1 MAIHQTTEPRPTRLL
16 YSLKSV
22 TSPYLPLALAASF
35 LCIPASAQ
43 QPQIRYE
50 VSFPNAVHHEAEIRA
65 TFTGVKQ
72 PELNVVMSRSSPGRY
87 ALHEFAK
94 NVYNVNVTDGEGH
107 PLEVNRADPY
117 SWKVSGHKGTVVVRY
132 TLFGDRADG
141 TYDGIDATH
150 AHLNM
155 PATFV
160 WAHGMDKI
168 PVSFRF
174 LLPEGSNWKVATQLV
189 PVGDGSYT
197 APNVDMMMDSPVELS
212 AYDFEEWTVGDRQ
225 FRIALHHTGTKAE
238 AAAYARMARAV
249 VTEAEGVFGA
259 FPKYDGGNYTFLI
272 DYLPYASGDGMEH
285 RDSTVIAGTRS
296 LKQAAAQ
303 SIGSVAHE
311 FFHSWNVERIR
322 PKALEPFDFERANM
336 SGELWFAEGFT
347 NYYGPLILKRAGLSS
362 IDRFNQTIGVA
373 VNAVL
378 TLPGRDIFNVVEMAR
393 QAPFV
398 DAATANDPVNTQNTF
413 ISYYIYGEAI
423 ALGADLT
430 IRTKFPGKSLD
441 DWMRQMWKEHPDV
454 QKPYTLDDLQS
465 ALGNAT
471 GDRVFAA
478 DFFRRHVLGKEAI
491 EYQSL
496 LEQAGLTVRKRPGN
510 HVWLGALRYELSD
523 TGMNITGP
531 VLRDSPAYIAGLDRG
546 DKVLEFD
553 GKAMKTE
560 ADLTKWLDGHKPGD
574 KTKLKVES
582 RGGKKDLEMTLTES
596 PSVEVVTLEKSGKP
610 VTKAQLELREQWLSS
625 KAVHALPEVKK
636 YCSVCQRAHPFEY
649 DHCPFDGSDLGIIP
663 GNADEAPPA
672 SGRPAGR
679 RAN

>member
-1 MAIHQTTEPRPTRLL
+1 VTRH
-16 YSLKSV
+16 YVSL
-22 TSPYLPLALAASF
+22 AFAAVFICVPSS
-35 LCIPASAQ
+35 IAQ
-43 QPQIRYE
+43 QPQVRYE
-50 VSFPNAVHHEAEIRA
+50 VSFPNAAHHEAEVRA
-65 TFTGVKQ
+65 TFTDVKQ
-72 PELNVVMSRSSPGRY
+72 PVLDVVMSRSSPGRY

-94 NVYNVNVTDGEGH
+94 NIYNVNATDGEGH
-107 PLEVNRADPY
+107 ALEVTRSDPY
-117 SWKVSGHKGTVVVRY
+117 SWKVSGHKGTVVVQY

-141 TYDGIDATH
+141 TYDGIDVTH

-174 LLPEGSNWKVATQLV
+174 LMPEGSGWKIATQLA
-189 PVGDGSYT
+189 PAADGTYT

-212 AYDFEEWTVGDRQ
+212 AHDIEEWTVGDRQ
-225 FRIALHHTGTKAE
+225 FRMALHHTGTKEE

-259 FPKYDGGNYTFLI
+259 FPQYDNGNYTFLI

-285 RDSTVIAGTRS
+285 RDSTVIAGTRT
-296 LKQAAAQ
+296 LRQAAPI
-303 SIGSVAHE
+303 SIGTVAHE

-322 PKALEPFDFERANM
+322 PKSLEPFDFERANM

-362 IDRFNQTIGVA
+362 IDRFAQTIGGA

-378 TLPGRDIFNVVEMAR
+378 TAPGREVFNVVEMAR

-398 DAATANDPVNTQNTF
+398 DAATANDPVNTPNTF

-430 IRTKFPGKSLD
+430 IRTQFPGKSLD

-454 QKPYTLDDLQS
+454 QKPYTLEDLRT

-471 GDRVFAA
+471 GDKTFAA
-478 DFFRRHVLGKEAI
+478 DFFTRHVLGKEPIA
-491 EYQSL
+491 YQTL
-496 LEQAGLTVRKRPGN
+496 LASAGLALRKRPGN
-510 HVWLGALRYELSD
+510 HVWLGALRYDFTD
-523 TGMNITGP
+523 TGMDISGP
-531 VLRDSPAYIAGLDRG
+531 VLRDSPAYVAGLDRG
-546 DKVLEFD
+546 DKIVQFD
-553 GKAMKTE
+553 GKAIKTDAE
-560 ADLTKWLDGHKPGD
+560 LSRWLDGHKPGD
-574 KTKLKVES
+574 KVKLKVDG
-582 RGGKKDLEMTLTES
+582 RGGKKDLEMTLSDS
-596 PSVEVVTLEKSGKP
+596 PTLEVVTFERAGQP
-610 VTKAQLELREQWLSS
+610 VSKAQLVLRDQWLTS
-625 KAVHALPEVKK
+625 KAVHPLPDVKK
-636 YCSVCQRAHPFEY
+636 YCPVCRRALPFEY

-663 GNADEAPPA
+663 GKADEAPAPG
-672 SGRPAGR
+672 GRGGGGR

>member
-1 MAIHQTTEPRPTRLL
+1 MKTVTLTPRPHAIL
-16 YSLKSV
+16 
-22 TSPYLPLALAASF
+22 LALAACVS
-35 LCIPASAQ
+35 AVAQ

-72 PELNVVMSRSSPGRY
+72 PELDVVMSRSSPGRY

-94 NVYNVNVTDGEGH
+94 NVYNVNITDGEGH

-132 TLFGDRADG
+132 TVFGDRADG

-168 PVSFRF
+168 PASFRF
-174 LLPEGSNWKVATQLV
+174 LLPEGSNWKIATQLI
-189 PVGDGSYT
+189 PAADGTWTTPS
-197 APNVDMMMDSPVELS
+197 VDMMMDSPVELS
-212 AYDFEEWTVGDRQ
+212 AHDLEEWTVGDHQ
-225 FRIALHHTGTKAE
+225 FRLALHHTGSKAE
-238 AAAYARMARAV
+238 AAAFARMARAV

-296 LKQAAAQ
+296 LKQAAALN
-303 SIGSVAHE
+303 IGTVSHE

-322 PKALEPFDFERANM
+322 PKSLEPFDFERANM

-347 NYYGPLILKRAGLSS
+347 NYYGPLILKRAGLNS
-362 IDRFNQTIGVA
+362 IDRFTQAVGGA

-378 TLPGRDIFNVVEMAR
+378 TAPGRQIFNVVDMAR

-398 DAATANDPVNTQNTF
+398 DAATANDPVNTPNTF
-413 ISYYIYGEAI
+413 ISYYTYGEAI

-430 IRTKFPGKSLD
+430 IRTRFPGKSLD

-465 ALGNAT
+465 ALANAT
-471 GDRVFAA
+471 GDKAFAA
-478 DFFRRHVLGKEAI
+478 DFFRRHILGKEPV

-496 LEQAGLTVRKRPGN
+496 LENAGLALRKRPGN
-510 HVWLGALRYELSD
+510 HVQFGAARYDFSD
-523 TGMNITGP
+523 TGMNLTGP
-531 VLRDSPAYIAGLDRG
+531 VLRDSPVYAAGLDRG
-546 DKVLEFD
+546 DKILEFD
-553 GKAMKTE
+553 GKVLKSD
-560 ADLTKWLDGHKPGD
+560 ADLTKWLDSRKPGD
-574 KTKLKVES
+574 KAKLKVES
-582 RGGKKDLEMTLTES
+582 RGGKKDVELTFTEA
-596 PSVEVVTLEKSGKP
+596 PAMELVTFEKAGKP
-610 VTKAQLELREQWLSS
+610 VTKAQLEFRDRWLSS
-625 KAVHALPEVKK
+625 KAVHPLPDVKK
-636 YCSVCQRAHPFEY
+636 YCPVCQRAHPFEY
-649 DHCPFDGSDLGIIP
+649 DNCPYDGSELGIVP
-663 GNADEAPPA
+663 GTADATPAPA
-672 SGRPAGR
+672 ARQGR